1 MRKTRQDIHLMQEGE
16 ADEQSIILK
25 KAKYHGQMQMYK
37 DFSKKMKLPEQ
48 MDRIYQDGLKGKFD
62 VSDKQYEKV
71 MNAKNK
77 N

>member
-25 KAKYHGQMQMYK
+25 KAKYHGKMQTYK

-71 MNAKNK
+71 MNSKNK